1 MSTVCTAYMY
11 ALLRGWPAE
20 RYGRE
25 RSQRKGATCLP
36 TFRQRVTGRL
46 AADGR
51 KSESEACVHAWR
63 RTTSSAI
70 SRALMTS

>member
-11 ALLRGWPAE
+11 ALLGAGRQKGMAE
-20 RYGRE
+20 SGA
-25 RSQRKGATCLP
+25 SATCLP

-70 SRALMTS
+70 ISRALMTS